1 MKDLPAS
8 CKSVEEKQN
17 YLTELFSTSFVNT
30 IMDKIKP
37 DPAGRYLNKI
47 MANSVWANGPKIER
61 VSRKSRLVLTYV
73 SITSVCIRDWWKECH

>member
-17 YLTELFSTSFVNT
+17 YVMESFSKSFVNT
-30 IMDKIKP
+30 IMDKIKS

-47 MANSVWANGPKIER
+47 MANSVWGKWTQNPAENQD
-61 VSRKSRLVLTYV
+61 LF
-73 SITSVCIRDWWKECH
+73 

>member
-17 YLTELFSTSFVNT
+17 YVTELFSKSFVNT
-30 IMDKIKP
+30 IMDKIKS

-47 MANSVWANGPKIER
+47 MANSVWGK
-61 VSRKSRLVLTYV
+61 
-73 SITSVCIRDWWKECH
+73 